1 MKMRVALFT
10 AAFPHYPGEQFLEE
24 EMAVWDQF
32 GEKVDVDI
40 FPYALNGIPRDIPSS
55 FRIDGTFSNGSR
67 WFRLIAVFFALVTP
81 LFWKEALASGLPKS
95 GGLWRAVD
103 VLRSVAA
110 YHAFLF
116 RVRLN
121 KHLGGYDVAYFY
133 WSDDRSLA
141 GEFLRRTGF
150 AKRVVSR
157 AHGADLYEERR
168 RGGYMPLKRRF
179 NRAHDRLYLLSES
192 AKQYA
197 LSRYA
202 YSPPSLGVAPLGV
215 NIPEGLAAPS
225 NDEFHILSVS
235 FCVPVKRLSLLI
247 DAIRQVA
254 EARPVARFRW
264 THIGGGPLHEQIKE
278 LARMTLSA
286 HENLRYD
293 LPGTITTDQV
303 RQFYECGHIDLFL
316 NVSQSEGMPVSI
328 MEAMSYGVPVIA
340 PDVGGVQHMLDDST
354 GMLLPA
360 GCSAEEVAESIL
372 AMQSMH
378 LSSNYQRLRER
389 ARSRAIERFDARKN
403 YRAFIEEVLAPRPD

>member
-1 MKMRVALFT
+1 MKKRVALFT

-24 EMAVWDQF
+24 EVAVWDQF
-32 GEKVDVDI
+32 GEEVDVDI
-40 FPYALNGIPRDIPSS
+40 FPYALSGAPRDIPAAFRVDGAFSKGS
-55 FRIDGTFSNGSR
+55 RLFRI
-67 WFRLIAVFFALVTP
+67 IALLVALVTP
-81 LFWKEALASGLPKS
+81 LLWKEMFASGLPRK

-121 KHLGGYDVAYFY
+121 KHLFGYDVAYFY

-157 AHGADLYEERR
+157 AHGADLYEERK

-179 NRAHDRLYLLSES
+179 NGAYNRLYLLSES
-192 AKQYA
+192 ARQYA

-202 YSPPSLGVAPLGV
+202 YSPSFLSVAPLGV
-215 NIPEGLAAPS
+215 SIPEGLAAPS
-225 NDEFHILSVS
+225 KDEFHMLSVS
-235 FCVPVKRLSLLI
+235 FCVPVKRLPLLI
-247 DAIRQVA
+247 DAIHQVA
-254 EARPVARFRW
+254 EARPKVRFRW
-264 THIGGGPLHEQIKE
+264 THIGGGPLHERIKE
-278 LARMTLSA
+278 FARATLSG
-286 HENLRYD
+286 HGNLRYD
-293 LPGTITTDQV
+293 LPGTATTEQI
-303 RQFYECGHIDLFL
+303 REFYEGNPIDLFL

-340 PDVGGVQHMLDDST
+340 PDVGGVQYMVDHST
-354 GMLLPA
+354 GTLLPA
-360 GCSAEEVAESIL
+360 GCSAGEVAGSVL
-372 AMQSMH
+372 AIQSVH
-378 LSSNYQRLRER
+378 LSSDYQRLREG
-389 ARSRAIERFDARKN
+389 ARSRAMERFDARKN